1 MNRTIDLAP
10 ADRTILRDV
19 LDTCLPAGVRVW
31 AFGSRVTGCAR
42 RYSDLDLALEAAQK
56 VPFDVL
62 SQLAEAL
69 SESDL
74 TIKVD
79 LVDLKAIDP
88 SFRRLIA
95 ADMVPLPVH
104 AESG

>member
-1 MNRTIDLAP
+1 MSETIDLQP
-10 ADRTILRDV
+10 ADRAILRDV

-31 AFGSRVTGCAR
+31 AFGSRVTGSAR
-42 RYSDLDLALEAAQK
+42 RYSDLDLAVEADQK

-62 SQLAEAL
+62 SRLAEAL

-79 LVDLKAIDP
+79 VVDLKAIDP
-88 SFRRLIA
+88 AFRGLIA